1 MSTQNEVKESWRERR
16 DLVLAVRQR
25 VSDQLLK
32 LNDAIAPEAG
42 PNAEQ
47 LVRIEALQFELGQ
60 LEQAFDAAEQ
70 KYLTYSLGSDP
81 TSKREDEGE
90 QDNG

>member
-1 MSTQNEVKESWRERR
+1 MSTQNEVKENWRERR

-42 PNAEQ
+42 PDAEE
-47 LVRIEALQFELGQ
+47 LLRIEALQFELGQ
-60 LEQAFDAAEQ
+60 LEEAFDDAEH
-70 KYLTYSLGSDP
+70 KYLTHSLDTDP
-81 TSKREDEGE
+81 TKKGGE
-90 QDNG
+90 DNG

>member
-1 MSTQNEVKESWRERR
+1 MSTQNEVKENWRERR

-42 PNAEQ
+42 PDAEE
-47 LVRIEALQFELGQ
+47 LLRIEALQFELGQ
-60 LEQAFDAAEQ
+60 LEEAFDDAER
-70 KYLTYSLGSDP
+70 KYLTHSLGSDE
-81 TSKREDEGE
+81 TKGE
-90 QDNG
+90 EDNG